1 MNSNTLYLK
10 YSGHEMN
17 SNNTSFSARTFLRKV
32 PFKPHNNLFS
42 TAFVDILI
50 WNNFFIFDSWSG
62 CIYILSLSLLGFLFV
77 ALFSSRASLYPQSLN
92 VGVTQGLVFRY
103 HLVSITQAM
112 LSYSVS
118 GLKESFIHCRYLT
131 LFLRVWLSLCI
142 HQWTQNHLWISPSNQ
157 KLKVQN
163 EFLVCLHKSI
173 PSPVLH
179 TSWKSSISPSS
190 ARFKLLSILLDLP
203 LTNHTSLSP
212 AYHHVPLILPSQY
225 IPSWS
230 ISFPHLH
237 CYHHSIV
244 HHLFPLAIVKLEITS
259 YLVALHLMVLE
270 LKLQWED
277 RLLKDRNLLNCF
289 TLFWNKI
296 QCSHNTL

>member
-17 SNNTSFSARTFLRKV
+17 SSNTSYSARTFPRKV
-32 PFKPHNNLFS
+32 LFKPHNNLFS
-42 TAFVDILI
+42 TAFIDLLI
-50 WNNFFIFDSWSG
+50 WNNFFIFDSWIG
-62 CIYILSLSLLGFLFV
+62 CIYMLSLSLLGFLFV
-77 ALFSSRASLYPQSLN
+77 AFFFSRVSLYPQSLN

-103 HLVSITQAM
+103 HLVSITQTM

-118 GLKESFIHCRYLT
+118 GLKESFIHCWYLT
-131 LFLRVWLSLCI
+131 LFLWVWRSLCI
-142 HQWTQNHLWISPSNQ
+142 QQPTQNHHWMSPSNQ
-157 KLKVQN
+157 ELKVQN
-163 EFLVCLHKSI
+163 ELSVYLHKFI

-179 TSWKSSISPSS
+179 ISEKSSISPSS
-190 ARFKLLSILLDLP
+190 SHFKLLSILLDLP
-203 LTNHTSLSP
+203 LMNHTSLSP
-212 AYHHVPLILPSQY
+212 TYHHVPLILPSQY

-244 HHLFPLAIVKLEITS
+244 HHLFPLAIVKIEITS

-277 RLLKDRNLLNCF
+277 RLL
-289 TLFWNKI
+289 
-296 QCSHNTL
+296 S